1 MAAIGKDGTIYVT
14 SMDKKLY
21 AINPNGTKKW
31 EYAPTPDVYL
41 SGPTISR
48 GGTIYVGADYGLQA
62 INPSGTSKWLTSL
75 GGLHDTTEST
85 PAIGHDG
92 TITIV

>member
-1 MAAIGKDGTIYVT
+1 MAAIGKD
-14 SMDKKLY
+14 
-21 AINPNGTKKW
+21 
-31 EYAPTPDVYL
+31 
-41 SGPTISR
+41 
-48 GGTIYVGADYGLQA
+48 GTIYVGADYGLQA